1 MRPVPSQPFIL
12 RHEEMIQD
20 SVLCTVNM
28 LLIKCLYWLHLKDD
42 KYINVLSATLSHPE
56 RNALTRC
63 SGVQQWASVT
73 GWRKWSRYTR
83 LTDVSRYSHNVGKRW
98 APFCSC
104 DVHFAYLHLAVN
116 CYSAFRLSLLCHGT
130 RKFITITTKV
140 HVLSQFTPVYMITYF
155 PTVCVNNS
163 SIPF

>member
-63 SGVQQWASVT
+63 SGVQQ
-73 GWRKWSRYTR
+73 
-83 LTDVSRYSHNVGKRW
+83 
-98 APFCSC
+98 
-104 DVHFAYLHLAVN
+104 
-116 CYSAFRLSLLCHGT
+116 
-130 RKFITITTKV
+130 
-140 HVLSQFTPVYMITYF
+140 
-155 PTVCVNNS
+155 
-163 SIPF
+163 